1 MILFLIN
8 RYNLNPK
15 MKALQ
20 AQPTVS
26 PTLVHHIQ
34 RGHIAIKP
42 NVKVIV
48 E

>member
-1 MILFLIN
+1 
-8 RYNLNPK
+8 

-20 AQPTVS
+20 TQPTVS

-48 E
+48 EQASDHFILLSFKNF